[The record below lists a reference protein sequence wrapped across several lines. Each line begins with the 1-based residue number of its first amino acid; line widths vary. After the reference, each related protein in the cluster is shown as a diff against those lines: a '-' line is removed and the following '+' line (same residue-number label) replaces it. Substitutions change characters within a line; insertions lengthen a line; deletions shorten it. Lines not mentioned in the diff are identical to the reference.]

1 MEELLNWME
10 YIEDMRQVRKVR
22 HKLKDILVIV
32 LFATLANADDWVE
45 IALFADTYQDY
56 LRKYIELK
64 NGVPSHDTISR
75 VMAMVSP
82 DILQQLYVKWQEL
95 LNRNEGEVLKKII
108 CIDGKT
114 MRSNKRNGSRPCH
127 VVSAWS
133 REDGFCLGQRAVEE
147 KSNEIPAI
155 PKLLEGIQIK
165 GQVVTIDANGAWTV
179 NGVVQSRAMQ
189 PLTDDN
195 YIPGQDTSGAVTD
208 PNATA
213 QITVNE
219 EIWNAITENRNFA
232 SMPFTQ
238 TTVGEAVNQYGT
250 YYYVKYNNTDLKLG
264 VRNSDS
270 GIVSIFG
277 TAKAF
282 LNNIPTQ
289 GIEVKAF
296 FENSGL
302 IDPWGGI
309 NGHVLGSTGDLDR
322 TFGVP
327 ASSLRVL
334 QANHGDSV
342 RNLWI
347 QLIQGSDGNWYVYPD
362 SPAFMN

>member
-1 MEELLNWME
+1 MKKRILTMIAAAVMTLTMSITAFAHTGVWQQ
-10 YIEDMRQVRKVR
+10 DGTGWWWQRQNGNYPTNQWVWI
-22 HKLKDILVIV
+22 DGNADNIV
-32 LFATLANADDWVE
+32 ECYYFGPDGYMLAN
-45 IALFADTYQDY
+45 T
-56 LRKYIELK
+56 
-64 NGVPSHDTISR
+64 TT
-75 VMAMVSP
+75 P
-82 DILQQLYVKWQEL
+82 DGYTV
-95 LNRNEGEVLKKII
+95 
-108 CIDGKT
+108 
-114 MRSNKRNGSRPCH
+114 
-127 VVSAWS
+127 
-133 REDGFCLGQRAVEE
+133 
-147 KSNEIPAI
+147 
-155 PKLLEGIQIK
+155 
-165 GQVVTIDANGAWTV
+165 DANGAWTV

-238 TTVGEAVNQYGT
+238 TTVGEAASSLAT
-250 YYYVKYNNTDLKLG
+250 YYYTQYNNTNLKVR
-264 VRNSDS
+264 VRNSDNGVIS
-270 GIVSIFG
+270 FFG
-277 TAKAF
+277 AAKLF

-296 FENSGL
+296 FTNSKL

-334 QANHGDSV
+334 QANYGDSV

-347 QLIQGSDGNWYVYPD
+347 QLTQGSDGNWYVYPD

>member
-1 MEELLNWME
+1 
-10 YIEDMRQVRKVR
+10 MRK
-22 HKLKDILVIV
+22 KILTLVAAAVMTMAMSVTAFAHTGVWQQDGTGWWWQRQNGNYPTNQWVWIDGNADNIV
-32 LFATLANADDWVE
+32 ECYYFGPDGYMLAN
-45 IALFADTYQDY
+45 T
-56 LRKYIELK
+56 
-64 NGVPSHDTISR
+64 TT
-75 VMAMVSP
+75 P
-82 DILQQLYVKWQEL
+82 DGYTV
-95 LNRNEGEVLKKII
+95 
-108 CIDGKT
+108 
-114 MRSNKRNGSRPCH
+114 
-127 VVSAWS
+127 
-133 REDGFCLGQRAVEE
+133 
-147 KSNEIPAI
+147 
-155 PKLLEGIQIK
+155 
-165 GQVVTIDANGAWTV
+165 DANGAWTV

-195 YIPGQDTSGAVTD
+195 YIPGQDVTGAVTD

-296 FENSGL
+296 FTNSKL

-334 QANHGDSV
+334 QANYGDSV

-347 QLIQGSDGNWYVYPD
+347 QLTQGSDGNWYVYPD